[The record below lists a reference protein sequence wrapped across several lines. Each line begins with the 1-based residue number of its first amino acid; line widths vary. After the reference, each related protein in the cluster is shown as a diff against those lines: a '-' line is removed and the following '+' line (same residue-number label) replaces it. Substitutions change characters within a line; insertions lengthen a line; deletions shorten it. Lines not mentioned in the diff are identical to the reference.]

1 VRDRFGDDD
10 VGLWDNPRR
19 RATVI
24 LLILAMSAALIVA
37 IMVFFVGTS
46 RSHRNTGLDDVGPT
60 TQPTQT
66 SPRAT
71 TKTSTSG
78 TPASRTGS
86 TSAAP
91 KPTSTANPCPSAKPC
106 AVPGDNGGAVAALMK
121 FRTSHGVPAVAGMAS
136 AQAQQCAL
144 GQGNGPTCQPHY
156 AWQPVATQDG
166 VQAINKMAQQDG
178 GKWLLDPAMSSFSVG
193 WAYMPGA
200 AGGPGQYSFVVLK
213 VG

>member
-1 VRDRFGDDD
+1 VRDRLANQYGD
-10 VGLWDNPRR
+10 LWEDPRR
-19 RATVI
+19 RARFI
-24 LLILAMSAALIVA
+24 LLILAMTAALVVS

-46 RSHRNTGLDDVGPT
+46 KGHRDDTSLIDVGTSQPATTVTSKPT
-60 TQPTQT
+60 TTTT
-66 SPRAT
+66 SPTRSAST
-71 TKTSTSG
+71 T
-78 TPASRTGS
+78 

-106 AVPGDNGGAVAALMK
+106 AVPGDSGGAVAALNK
-121 FRTSHGVPAVAGMAS
+121 YRASHGQHSVPGAAS

-144 GQGNGPTCQPHY
+144 GQGDGPTCQPHY

-166 VQAINKMAQQDG
+166 AQAINKMAQQDG

-193 WAYMPGA
+193 WAYTPGA
-200 AGGPGQYSFVVLK
+200 NGGPGTYQFVVLK